1 MRDAAAALNLATFYV
16 SARAQKA
23 PGVDSETTIDTFC
36 CRYEQGDIS
45 FDSRGRNVAKEM
57 GTIVILSRSVAL
69 ARLADLKRGGAHFSD
84 RPSPTRRGRPS
95 VAGVGAA
102 GRRRNRLPDRP
113 ACRAVGRGLRAP
125 VERRP
130 RRPCAV
136 ALPALVCRRR
146 SRVMRRCVR
155 VNRRRRAGSWTS
167 CTRKSPGP
175 RSAAARSA
183 RAPRTAS
190 AGNHQISNQ
199 STVEPGIFG
208 RKERTKSNFP
218 VNHVSTSA
226 STQRRDGARW
236 GESTPSAI

>member
-57 GTIVILSRSVAL
+57 GTKASFSICR
-69 ARLADLKRGGAHFSD
+69 ARLTNLESVHDFSH

-102 GRRRNRLPDRP
+102 GRTRLPDRP

-125 VERRP
+125 VKRRP

-190 AGNHQISNQ
+190 AGNHQISNHA
-199 STVEPGIFG
+199 P
-208 RKERTKSNFP
+208 
-218 VNHVSTSA
+218 
-226 STQRRDGARW
+226 
-236 GESTPSAI
+236 

>member
-1 MRDAAAALNLATFYV
+1 MRDAAAALDLTTFYG
-16 SARAQKA
+16 SIR
-23 PGVDSETTIDTFC
+23 
-36 CRYEQGDIS
+36 
-45 FDSRGRNVAKEM
+45 FDNRGRNVAKEM
-57 GTIVILSRSVAL
+57 GTKASFSICR
-69 ARLADLKRGGAHFSD
+69 ARLTNLESVHDFSH

-102 GRRRNRLPDRP
+102 DRRRNRLPDRP

-190 AGNHQISNQ
+190 AGNHQISNHA
-199 STVEPGIFG
+199 P
-208 RKERTKSNFP
+208 
-218 VNHVSTSA
+218 
-226 STQRRDGARW
+226 
-236 GESTPSAI
+236 